1 MRDLPNKQYDF
12 SPLNHAC
19 CSEEFCALSLTLHQF
34 AESLGTAI
42 DIKDDLTSNHSFEVA
57 EISLLIAQSL
67 QLVPAY
73 CDAIHIAGHLHDI
86 GKIGISDQVLKKAGP
101 LTTAEWQ
108 EMRQHSAHGY
118 AILKPVKSL
127 TQGYKIA
134 EMVLA
139 HHERFE
145 GNGYPQG
152 LQGNNIP
159 LGARIIAVADA
170 LSTMLGNRRYR
181 QAEPWDSAVQEI
193 SKCSGSHFDPEVTH
207 AFFRVESEARQKVQA
222 VSDRNRKLPSASLPG
237 SPLPPDSFYSSPAT
251 MIPTA

>member
-1 MRDLPNKQYDF
+1 MNTV
-12 SPLNHAC
+12 
-19 CSEEFCALSLTLHQF
+19 SLTLHQF

-67 QLVPAY
+67 QLSPTH

-108 EMRQHSAHGY
+108 EMRQHSALGY

-127 TQGYKIA
+127 AKGDKIA
-134 EMVLA
+134 EMVLS
-139 HHERFE
+139 HHERFQ
-145 GNGYPQG
+145 GDGYPQG
-152 LQGNNIP
+152 LQGKDIP

-170 LSTMLGNRRYR
+170 LSAMLGNRRYR
-181 QAEPWDSAVQEI
+181 QAELWESGVREI
-193 SKCSGSHFDPEVTH
+193 SRCSGSHFDPEVIL
-207 AFFRVESEARQKVQA
+207 AFLRVESEARQKFQT
-222 VSDRNRKLPSASLPG
+222 VSRTSKKLSPAALPESALSPASFCSASVPV
-237 SPLPPDSFYSSPAT
+237 SS
-251 MIPTA
+251 TA

>member
-12 SPLNHAC
+12 FPLNQD
-19 CSEEFCALSLTLHQF
+19 CSSEQFCALSLTLHQF

-57 EISLLIAQSL
+57 EISLLIAQSMRL
-67 QLVPAY
+67 DPAY

-127 TQGYKIA
+127 THGYKIA
-134 EMVLA
+134 EMVLS

-152 LQGNNIP
+152 LQGNDIP

-181 QAEPWDSAVQEI
+181 QAEPWESAVQEI
-193 SKCSGSHFDPEVTH
+193 STCSGSHFDPEVTH
-207 AFFRVESEARQKVQA
+207 AFFRVESQARQKIQT
-222 VSDRNRKLPSASLPG
+222 VSGGNRTPPASLPE
-237 SPLPPDSFYSSPAT
+237 SPPPPASFCSSPAAT
-251 MIPTA
+251 FPTS